1 MWAQKMN
8 ANIVSGHSRLM
19 DCNIHTIFRYWKCTT
34 LVFIAYLSF
43 SQNTFAQPNSIL
55 ESKAEKTCAENPI
68 IGRVYN
74 DKNANGYLSKGE
86 AGIAGVNL
94 YTAQGLQV
102 TTDDKGRFHIACI
115 PLPHKTI
122 GSNFILKLDEK
133 SLPPAHHLTSENPRI
148 IRMTS
153 SLIRKVN
160 FGVAPDNVIS
170 LELTD
175 AAFDSKTDI
184 LKDEFSSQLPDIIE
198 ALSGQKSTLHLTYY
212 PSANGNRER
221 LDKLNTKIQTL
232 WKLHGDDYDL
242 NIERKTVWQE
252 ENHSQAN

>member
-8 ANIVSGHSRLM
+8 ANIVSGQSRFM
-19 DCNIHTIFRYWKCTT
+19 ECNIHPLSWYWTRTI
-34 LVFIAYLSF
+34 LAFIAYLSF
-43 SQNTFAQPNSIL
+43 TQYAFAQPDSIL
-55 ESKAEKTCAENPI
+55 ETKAKKTCAHTPI

-74 DKNANGYLSKGE
+74 DKNEDGYPSEGE

-102 TTDDKGRFHIACI
+102 TTDDKGQFHIACP

-153 SLIRKVN
+153 SLIRKIN
-160 FGVAPDNVIS
+160 FGVAPDNIIT
-170 LELTD
+170 LDLTD
-175 AAFDSKTDI
+175 AAFDSKTET
-184 LKDEFSSQLPDIIE
+184 LKAEFSSQLPDIIE
-198 ALSGQKSTLHLTYY
+198 ALSRQKSILRLTYY

-221 LDKLNTKIQTL
+221 LDKLNTQIQTL
-232 WKLHGDDYDL
+232 WKLHGDNYDL

-252 ENHSQAN
+252 KNHSQAN